1 MRTFRFFRGIKL
13 IALIFLISCGHSNR
27 SENAKKIE
35 EELKHPNDYAER
47 INNIFPYVQKIGFGI
62 TFKNCN
68 SIYILQPNLCNVCTR
83 ETLKT
88 IMSNTKNET
97 EPVIF
102 ILGDKNPEM
111 KLFIKKMDASANIY
125 VDSSNTLEKYNLF
138 FLKNLKI
145 NTCDNKVIKWEFL

>member
-1 MRTFRFFRGIKL
+1 
-13 IALIFLISCGHSNR
+13 
-27 SENAKKIE
+27 
-35 EELKHPNDYAER
+35 
-47 INNIFPYVQKIGFGI
+47 
-62 TFKNCN
+62 
-68 SIYILQPNLCNVCTR
+68 
-83 ETLKT
+83 
-88 IMSNTKNET
+88 MSNTKNET